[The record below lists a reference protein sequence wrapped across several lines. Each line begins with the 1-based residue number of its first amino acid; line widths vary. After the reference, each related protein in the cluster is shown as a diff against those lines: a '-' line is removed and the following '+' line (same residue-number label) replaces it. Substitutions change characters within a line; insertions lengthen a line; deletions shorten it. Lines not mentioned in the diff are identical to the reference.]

1 MSSANTFIVKSVGL
15 LERDKIIGTAIHHSK
30 LRRVIVL
37 KGNKGAGKT
46 ELLKAVALRVAERS
60 KYLPIVIF
68 DCSTFKPFVMDIFYQ
83 LYNRELLHPDLQERE
98 WDELYKVFNKAHA
111 KEALHS
117 IYQSFHGN
125 PELILIIDNVDQAT
139 KRAGYILRHLLDHH
153 EPPRIITTAS
163 SLVKLDFLTWQGEVL
178 DIQPLSKSATTKIV
192 NAYIL
197 EKKMTVENLSA
208 FRAQI
213 YQTSAGQ
220 PLAIR
225 DLLKYCRYEPLVK
238 RHLLTGRDR
247 SSGRTEMSM
256 WWLIIPIFV
265 IAMMSRYIARSL
277 GDTHLYMMASITAAL
292 SIGIRFVLMQGEGG
306 NSECHLL
313 LTVLAVRLQSQ

>member
-1 MSSANTFIVKSVGL
+1 MSSSSTLIVESVGL
-15 LERDKIIGTAIHHSK
+15 LEREKTIGSAIHHSK
-30 LRRVIVL
+30 LRRVVIL

-46 ELLKAVALRVAERS
+46 ELLKAVALKVSERS

-83 LYNRELLHPDLQERE
+83 LYTRELLHPDLQVRE
-98 WDELYKVFNKAHA
+98 WDDLYKEFNKAHA
-111 KEALHS
+111 KEALAS
-117 IYQSFHGN
+117 IYLAFQTY
-125 PELILIIDNVDQAT
+125 PKLILIIDNVDQAT
-139 KRAGYILRHLLDHH
+139 KRAGFILRHLLDHH

-163 SLVKLDFLTWQGEVL
+163 SLAKLDFLTWQGEVL
-178 DIQPLSKSATTKIV
+178 NIAPLSKSATDKIV
-192 NAYIL
+192 DAYIL
-197 EKKMTVENLSA
+197 EKQMTIENLTS

-225 DLLKYCRYEPLVK
+225 DLLKYCRYEPVVK

-247 SSGRTEMSM
+247 SSGRTEMGM
-256 WWLIIPIFV
+256 WWLIIPVFV

-292 SIGIRFVLMQGEGG
+292 SIGIRFVLMQGNGG
-306 NSECHLL
+306 KSE
-313 LTVLAVRLQSQ
+313 